1 MRSSWERLQ
10 KEARSPK
17 SRGKIMLAGQGQGQ
31 VRTHVLVWPRLP
43 NISICF
49 FLVVKIVHDHCRKK
63 IEEKGKPREENEK

>member
-1 MRSSWERLQ
+1 
-10 KEARSPK
+10 
-17 SRGKIMLAGQGQGQ
+17 MLAGQGQ